1 MVFKAYV
8 RLHCVEN
15 LQQFHLVA
23 YKLQSTGFHL
33 VFGASIARKRSPFP
47 LMFCSVRRRK
57 VRKICLTFRATC
69 VFHSV
74 EFDFSLPLN
83 LAATV
88 SLKLVFIH
96 SKTSKTLISSAL
108 VHAPRLLTAVTI
120 FFRPFSPQR
129 TLSSS
134 SLF

>member
-1 MVFKAYV
+1 MSDSIASRTSNNFIWSPISS
-8 RLHCVEN
+8 N
-15 LQQFHLVA
+15 PQ
-23 YKLQSTGFHL
+23 
-33 VFGASIARKRSPFP
+33 ASIWSLVPLFARKRSPFP

-57 VRKICLTFRATC
+57 VRKICLTFFRATC

>member
-1 MVFKAYV
+1 MSDSIASRTCNNFIWSPISS
-8 RLHCVEN
+8 N
-15 LQQFHLVA
+15 PQ
-23 YKLQSTGFHL
+23 
-33 VFGASIARKRSPFP
+33 ASIWSLVPLFARKRSPFP

-57 VRKICLTFRATC
+57 VRKICLTFFRATC

-108 VHAPRLLTAVTI
+108 VHAPRLLTAVAI